1 MTYVSGSF
9 EVHCISAE
17 PMESGKEFALGT
29 RSLSGRYERQKAV
42 WEETDEAECFFPQF
56 DVSENR
62 TQPRLKRQAD
72 LDWSVSNPHTRRRPR
87 DDSGESELFCQ
98 LTAADTVRFQVSLG
112 NELPGGRVVRNPQV
126 EPPVARELAPAR
138 LRSSRLL
145 CLSKPTTTRSKV
157 LYKARKAVSCGI
169 GAAQP
174 IVPRRPQRR
183 LGFGDSITENAKA
196 TG

>member
-1 MTYVSGSF
+1 MLERVTATGGHGETSHGKNNSVMTYVSGSF

-29 RSLSGRYERQKAV
+29 RNLSGRYKRQKAV

-112 NELPGGRVVRNPQV
+112 NELPGVGRVVRNPQV

-138 LRSSRLL
+138 LRSSRLR
-145 CLSKPTTTRSKV
+145 CLNQSRQPLGQRSYMKLGKRCLV
-157 LYKARKAVSCGI
+157 
-169 GAAQP
+169 AQER
-174 IVPRRPQRR
+174 VA
-183 LGFGDSITENAKA
+183 L
-196 TG
+196 